1 MRMNRMHHKGHGA
14 GVLYL
19 KVVTFTQLI
28 NNISMCRTEHLC
40 WLKKKN
46 SEKKLL
52 KVLIKI
58 YFLNFL
64 HVYTYK

>member
-28 NNISMCRTEHLC
+28 SNISMCRTEHLC
-40 WLKKKN
+40 WLKKKKTREKIIKSFDKN
-46 SEKKLL
+46 LLSEFFTCLY
-52 KVLIKI
+52 I
-58 YFLNFL
+58 
-64 HVYTYK
+64 